1 MQASRVDH
9 GTGGKLELLGSID
22 AFEELQVDMRV
33 LVVEDEPDVRRAVS
47 EYLREDGYA
56 VDSAND
62 GEDGRY
68 KANAWDYDAI
78 LLDVMLPKID
88 GWTLLAE
95 IRKTKKTPVLMLT
108 ARDAVT
114 DRIRGLDNGAD
125 DYLVKPFELSE
136 LAARLRALIRR
147 SAGQPRPVI
156 EIGDVK
162 IELASKTVSLANE
175 PVNLTAKEYALLE
188 FLAIHRGKLVTRT
201 MIYEHLFDEDE
212 DSLSNLTDVYVF
224 NLRKKLGRDFIATRR
239 GQGYMIHG

>member
-1 MQASRVDH
+1 MHH

-22 AFEELQVDMRV
+22 AFEELQVVMRV

-147 SAGQPRPVI
+147 SAGQARPVI

>member
-1 MQASRVDH
+1 
-9 GTGGKLELLGSID
+9 
-22 AFEELQVDMRV
+22 MRV

-47 EYLREDGYA
+47 EYLREEGYA
-56 VDSAND
+56 VDAAND

-68 KANAWDYDAI
+68 KANAWEYDAI

-114 DRIRGLDNGAD
+114 DRVRGLDTGAD

-147 SAGQPRPVI
+147 AAGQPRPVL

-162 IELASKTVSLANE
+162 IELASKTVTQAGES
-175 PVNLTAKEYALLE
+175 VNLTAKEYALLE
-188 FLAIHRGKLVTRT
+188 FLAIHRGKLVTRS

>member
-1 MQASRVDH
+1 
-9 GTGGKLELLGSID
+9 
-22 AFEELQVDMRV
+22 MRV

-56 VDSAND
+56 VDAAND

-68 KANAWDYDAI
+68 KASVWDYDAI

-162 IELASKTVSLANE
+162 IELASKTVLLADE

-224 NLRKKLGRDFIATRR
+224 NLRKKLGRDFITTRR

>member
-1 MQASRVDH
+1 MHH

-224 NLRKKLGRDFIATRR
+224 NLRKKLGRDFIVTRR

>member
-1 MQASRVDH
+1 
-9 GTGGKLELLGSID
+9 
-22 AFEELQVDMRV
+22 MRV
-33 LVVEDEPDVRRAVS
+33 LVVEDEPDVRHAVT
-47 EYLREDGYA
+47 EYLREEGYA
-56 VDSAND
+56 VDAAAD
-62 GEDGRY
+62 GEEGRY
-68 KANAWDYDAI
+68 KANAWEYDAI
-78 LLDVMLPKID
+78 LLDVMLPKVD

-95 IRKTKKTPVLMLT
+95 IRKTKKTPVMMLT
-108 ARDAVT
+108 ARDLVT
-114 DRIRGLDNGAD
+114 DRVRGLDTGAD

-156 EIGDVK
+156 EIDDVK
-162 IELASKTVSLANE
+162 IDLTSRTVMLADE

-224 NLRKKLGRDFIATRR
+224 NIRKKLGRDLIATRR